1 FVVKERVLHLRRF
14 RFASATVSAAEK
26 RDYEGFFSR
35 CQIDSFSFR
44 SERFITSQP
53 PGHPS
58 RCLGHSGYQG

>member
-35 CQIDSFSFR
+35 CQIDLFRR
-44 SERFITSQP
+44 SELFITSQP
-53 PGHPS
+53 PGRPS